1 MGVELDHMIP
11 LVEYFITNGIEELV
25 YDTTS
30 KSENSIFESIRCH
43 TERNGRPNNYLV
55 DEKELVEKY
64 LKVIDNQ
71 NSVAANRREENV
83 KKDQK
88 QRSDVETKRRNLA
101 KEIIE
106 MVENEGEEEIKKMPF
121 RNYLMEFVVPTLN
134 EGLLEVSNI
143 IPNDPV
149 DLLAEYLYQK
159 SYDV

>member
-1 MGVELDHMIP
+1 M
-11 LVEYFITNGIEELV
+11 
-25 YDTTS
+25 
-30 KSENSIFESIRCH
+30 ENENAQAS
-43 TERNGRPNNYLV
+43 N
-55 DEKELVEKY
+55 K
-64 LKVIDNQ
+64 
-71 NSVAANRREENV
+71 REENT
-83 KKDQK
+83 KKVSQ
-88 QRSDVETKRRNLA
+88 QRTDIENRRRNLA